1 MPATRGLEIA
11 VDSEPASIRVP
22 LSRAQLERLVAYVLR
37 NEGVRRAFLS
47 IALVDRRRIARL
59 NRTYLGRRG
68 ATDVIAF
75 SLRSP
80 SKELRVVGD
89 VYIAPEVVRANAR
102 GRGVPVREELARV
115 LVHGVL
121 HVLGYDHPEGV
132 GREDSSMWRRQEEL
146 LAASGWLSTRR

>member
-11 VDSEPASIRVP
+11 VDTEPASIRIP

-37 NEGVRRAFLS
+37 SEGVHRAFLS
-47 IALVDRRRIARL
+47 IALVDRRGIARL

-75 SLRSP
+75 SLQSP
-80 SKELRVVGD
+80 SEQPRVVGD
-89 VYIAPEVVRANAR
+89 VYIAPDVVRANAR
-102 GRGVPVREELARV
+102 ERGVPVREELARV

-146 LAASGWLSTRR
+146 LAEFSRWSTGR